1 MLNRIVAEA
10 NISIKQ
16 IKAVARLLDDSNT
29 VPFIARYRKEVTGG
43 LDENEIRLIEE
54 RLKFHRNLE
63 QRKEEVIR
71 LIDGQGK
78 LTDDLVMQINKA
90 VKIIEIDDIYLPF
103 RQKRKTRA
111 SMARDKGL
119 QALADYL
126 LSFPAKGN
134 IEEEAAQ
141 YLSDQVLTIEVAL
154 QGAMDIIAEQVS
166 EDATARRWIREYSRK
181 QGILVVSTKDVKKE
195 SPYRMYYDY
204 QEAVSKIPPH
214 RILAINRGERE
225 EILKVS
231 VSVGVEKI
239 VDYLIRLYVKPGITA
254 FYVTEAIDDSYSRLI
269 KPSIERDLRNE
280 LSEKAEVHAINI
292 FAKNLG
298 NLLLQPPI
306 KGQVI
311 LGLDPAYRTGCKW
324 TVVDETGKMLEVGV
338 VYPTPPQRKVAEA
351 EEILNKRIKKYNV
364 TAIAIGNGTA
374 SRETEQF
381 VATMIKNQNLQIPYT
396 IVSEAGASVYSAS
409 KLAGQ
414 EFPKLDVAERSAI
427 SIARRVQDPLAEL
440 VKIEPKAI
448 GVGQYQ
454 HDLPQKKLDENLTA
468 VVESAVNRVG
478 VDLNTASASLLSYVS
493 GLSSTVANN
502 IVEYRDTNGKFKNRR
517 QLLKVAKLGPKSF
530 QQAAGFLR
538 IYEGGA
544 IIGDHKGASVVPAGL
559 NPLDA
564 TAIHPESYDLAMKVL
579 EVAAA
584 ITAEIGQASLAA
596 KLGALDIKMLASS
609 LGAGEPTLRDVID
622 CLLKPHRDPREDLPL
637 PIFRTDVLSI
647 EDLATGMSLTGTVR
661 NVVDFGAFV
670 DIGVKNDG
678 LVHLSELADRY
689 IRHPMEVV
697 SVGDV
702 VTVRVLSVD
711 RERGKVALSM
721 KSN

>member
-1 MLNRIVAEA
+1 MEQIFNRISTET
-10 NISIKQ
+10 NISIRQ
-16 IKAVARLLDDSNT
+16 IKSAAQLLDDGNT
-29 VPFIARYRKEVTGG
+29 VPFIARYRKEMTGG
-43 LDENEIRLIEE
+43 LDENEIRLVEE
-54 RLKFHRNLE
+54 RMKFHRSLE
-63 QRKEEVIR
+63 QRKLEVIR
-71 LIDGQGK
+71 LIEEQGK
-78 LTDDLVMQINKA
+78 LTDDLEKQINQASKL
-90 VKIIEIDDIYLPF
+90 VEIDDIYLPF

-111 SMARDKGL
+111 SAARERGL
-119 QALADYL
+119 QPLADYL
-126 LSFPAKGN
+126 LSFPDNGN
-134 IEEEAAQ
+134 PELEAAQ
-141 YLSDQVLTIEVAL
+141 YLSDEVSDVKAAL
-154 QGAMDIIAEQVS
+154 HGAMDIIAEQVS
-166 EDATARRWIREYSRK
+166 EDAAARGWIRQFSRRH
-181 QGILVVSTKDVKKE
+181 GIIAVSTKDKQME

-204 QEAVSKIPPH
+204 QEPVSKIPPH

-225 EILKVS
+225 DILRVS
-231 VSVGVEKI
+231 ITVDVEKV
-239 VDYLIRLYVKPGITA
+239 VDFLIRRYVKPGIA
-254 FYVTEAIDDSYSRLI
+254 DSYVIEAIQDSYSRLI

-280 LSEKAEVHAINI
+280 LSERAEEHAINI

-298 NLLLQPPI
+298 SLLLQPPV

-324 TVVDETGKMLEVGV
+324 TVVDDTGKMLEVGV
-338 VYPTPPQRKVAEA
+338 VYPTPPQRKIAEA
-351 EEILNKRIKKYNV
+351 EDTLLKRIRKYGV

-381 VATMIKNQNLQIPYT
+381 AANMINNNNLQITYT

-409 KLAGQ
+409 KLAAQ
-414 EFPKLDVAERSAI
+414 EFPSLDVSERSAI

-454 HDLPQKKLDENLTA
+454 HDLSQKKLDENLTA
-468 VVESAVNRVG
+468 VVESAVNQVG
-478 VDLNTASASLLSYVS
+478 VELNTASASLLSYVS
-493 GLSSTVANN
+493 GLSAAVANN
-502 IVEYRDTNGKFKNRR
+502 IVEYRDTNGKFKNRK
-517 QLLKVAKLGPKSF
+517 QLLKVSKLGPKSF

-538 IYEGGA
+538 IYEG
-544 IIGDHKGASVVPAGL
+544 VY
-559 NPLDA
+559 PLDA
-564 TAIHPESYDLAMKVL
+564 TAIHPESYELAEQILK
-579 EVAAA
+579 
-584 ITAEIGQASLAA
+584 IAEAGPEDIGKPSLAA
-596 KLGALDIKMLASS
+596 KLETLNISSLVQS

-622 CLLKPHRDPREDLPL
+622 CLLKPHRDPREELPA

-647 EDLATGMSLTGTVR
+647 EDLSTGMTLTGTVR

-678 LVHLSELADRY
+678 LVHLSEMAERY

-721 KSN
+721 KLI